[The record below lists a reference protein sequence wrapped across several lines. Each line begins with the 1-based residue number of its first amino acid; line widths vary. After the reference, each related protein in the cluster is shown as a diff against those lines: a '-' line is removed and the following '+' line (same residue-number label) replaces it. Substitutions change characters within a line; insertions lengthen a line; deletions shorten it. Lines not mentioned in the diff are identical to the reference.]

1 MKILAAT
8 GSSGGHIFP
17 AVAFLDAL
25 KEKDSGI
32 RTLLVLPR
40 KSIND
45 DLQLAG
51 HDLRYVSVTS
61 LRPRLDAKNLRGLV
75 NLIRGFWE
83 SLIIVIKFK
92 PDIVV
97 GFGSIASLPPVFWA
111 WFFRIR
117 TVIHEQN
124 VIPGEANRFLVKF
137 VDRFAVSFD
146 RTRQL
151 LGVSPEKIVFT
162 GNPLRGGLIRA
173 DKEEALGR
181 LGLEK
186 GKFTLLIVGGSQ
198 GSKRINSEAIRLFSG
213 LRDNAGLQVIHICGG
228 ADREMLLDFYSEAGI
243 RAAVFPF
250 LKEMSLAYSCADLVI
265 CRAGATTVA
274 ELILFK
280 LASVIIPYPFAGA
293 HQSANAG
300 VLEENGCA
308 TVIKEEELAPGRLK
322 GIVEGLINDR
332 VKLESMRMAFSG
344 MESRPAARLLAEAV
358 LELNA

>member
-25 KEKDSGI
+25 KEKDSRI
-32 RTLLVLPR
+32 STLLVLPR
-40 KSIND
+40 KSIKDNF
-45 DLQLAG
+45 QLSR
-51 HDLRYVSVTS
+51 HDSRYVSVTA
-61 LRPRLDAKNLRGLV
+61 LRLRLDAKNLRGLV
-75 NLIRGFWE
+75 NLVKGFWE

-97 GFGSIASLPPVFWA
+97 GFGSIASLPVVFWA

-124 VIPGEANRFLVKF
+124 VIPGRANRFLVKF
-137 VDRFAVSFD
+137 VDMFAVSFA

-151 LGVSPEKIVFT
+151 LEVLPEKIVVT
-162 GNPLRGGLIRA
+162 SNPLRSDLIRL
-173 DKEEALGR
+173 DKEKALDH
-181 LGLEK
+181 LGLET

-198 GSKRINSEAIRLFSG
+198 GSKRINSEVIGSFSG
-213 LRDNAGLQVIHICGG
+213 FRDKKILQVIHICGS
-228 ADREMLLDFYSEAGI
+228 ADRDILSRFYADTGI

-250 LKEMSLAYSCADLVI
+250 LEQMQYAYSAADLVI

-293 HQSANAG
+293 HQIANAR

-308 TVIKEEELAPGRLK
+308 VVIKEAELVPGRLQC
-322 GIVEGLINDR
+322 IVFELINNPS
-332 VKLESMRMAFSG
+332 KLEHMRRAFEG
-344 MESRPAARLLAEAV
+344 MESGPAAMLLAQAV
-358 LELNA
+358 LGLNA